1 MCAAADAR
9 EQPAG
14 TATAAA
20 ASRAEASRQHEP
32 GWAARPKTGHRRRGF
47 TLAESRMA
55 VCGMADPAATDLLCF
70 AVAER
75 GTLVEVLG
83 QFGFR

>member
-1 MCAAADAR
+1 
-9 EQPAG
+9 
-14 TATAAA
+14 
-20 ASRAEASRQHEP
+20 
-32 GWAARPKTGHRRRGF
+32 
-47 TLAESRMA
+47 MA